1 MRERQIGHS
10 YLMKGEN
17 GIDNIDDL
25 RLAFVYDILP
35 LLRELPIGE
44 DEDLQSIISPS
55 LFIDW
60 DTKNTK
66 RELTKRLIEKGHN
79 HADDAFKKE
88 INDFM
93 KWAQSDQELDNEE
106 EQNTSNE
113 NPDI

>member
-1 MRERQIGHS
+1 MRVRQLGHS
-10 YLMKGEN
+10 YLMKGKN
-17 GIDNIDDL
+17 GIDNINEL

-35 LLRELPIGE
+35 LLRELPVGE
-44 DEDLQSIISPS
+44 DEDLESIIGPS

-60 DTKNTK
+60 DTKDVK
-66 RELTKRLIEKGHN
+66 SELTKRLIEKGHN
-79 HADDAFKKE
+79 HANDAFKKE

-106 EQNTSNE
+106 KQETPNK